1 MTERDAGATID
12 AWRARGADR
21 VDPVRFRFIEALA
34 RRTAG
39 HEGAVRQVLEER
51 LAHLLASYDEVV
63 ERARGGSAGAAPSAP
78 ITAPTPPIHS
88 PLGALLADFARPSG
102 ASPAASPAD
111 ADETLAYL
119 RSTWSRLHA
128 HRRLAQSLAKVPE
141 NAGPLNSH
149 HLVHRSLTLMRE
161 LSPAYLH
168 RFMAHVDAL
177 FWLDQA
183 GGKRG

>member
-1 MTERDAGATID
+1 MNKQDPAATID
-12 AWRARGADR
+12 AWRARGDDR
-21 VDPVRFRFIEALA
+21 VDPVRFHFIEALA
-34 RRTAG
+34 RRTTA
-39 HEGAVRQVLEER
+39 HEGAVRRVLDDR
-51 LAHLLASYDEVV
+51 LAHLLLTYDDAVK
-63 ERARGGSAGAAPSAP
+63 RARDDAATAAPPAVPARSAL
-78 ITAPTPPIHS
+78 A
-88 PLGALLADFARPSG
+88 ALVDDFAH
-102 ASPAASPAD
+102 PAASPAD
-111 ADETLAYL
+111 HDETLAWL

-128 HRRLAQSLAKVPE
+128 DRRLTQSLAKVPE

-168 RFMAHVDAL
+168 RFMAYVDAL